1 MPPTNMTILKRIAHN
16 LLRQDR
22 SLKEGI
28 ANKAAGGGL
37 EQELPAP
44 CPMRVYRT
52 GNELLLWG
60 QRLSAGG
67 AYEDIAPLYMVGG
80 QPIYHSDKLGA
91 FCMLD
96 EGGNIHTLQ
105 TWDEERGVWLDP
117 VRARDPGCRRR
128 QAGGSSGS
136 GSGHCIDHLPNKLSL
151 PTETAGCIGRTG
163 LPCAGH
169 PGHSLAE
176 SPVGA
181 RRRGMS

>member
-1 MPPTNMTILKRIAHN
+1 MAILKRIAHN
-16 LLRQDR
+16 PLRQDR

-117 VRARDPGCRRR
+117 VRARDLDADEDK
-128 QAGGSSGS
+128 QEAVQEAVQDTALTTSQTNFLSQ
-136 GSGHCIDHLPNKLSL
+136 LKLR
-151 PTETAGCIGRTG
+151 A
-163 LPCAGH
+163 A
-169 PGHSLAE
+169 
-176 SPVGA
+176 
-181 RRRGMS
+181 